1 MEINPNTGTYNVTF
15 EPEEFDALYE
25 IIEERFT
32 QLKANIKRH
41 TGNMTEDEQD
51 ITNYKTYDLFTK
63 LGGTI

>member
-1 MEINPNTGTYNVTF
+1 MKTVTF
-15 EPEEFDALYE
+15 TNEEHAALYG

-51 ITNYKTYDLFTK
+51 ITNYRTYDLFTK
-63 LGGTI
+63 LGGTL

>member
-1 MEINPNTGTYNVTF
+1 MKTVTF
-15 EPEEFDALYE
+15 TNEEHDALYE
-25 IIEERFT
+25 IIADRLV
-32 QLKANIKRH
+32 QLRANIKRH

>member
-25 IIEERFT
+25 IIADRLV
-32 QLKANIKRH
+32 QLRANIKRH
-41 TGNMTEDEQD
+41 SGNMTEDEQD
-51 ITNYKTYDLFTK
+51 ITNYRTYDLFTK